1 MFFLWVPPPSPSRHH
16 SAARRPAS
24 TTPGDSAGAETPL
37 GLMAGVA
44 SDERRLQ
51 DTLHAVRTRHPGRT
65 ELLTEDGAVAA
76 QLFFVLASDPERY
89 LRGVRAAMDDDRAMQ
104 SRAVGPAFRCA
115 QLLTGESHAGADIG
129 QLKREAAA
137 CIAGLAAMDG
147 RPHATLEQEVLEQT
161 FGGAQFGGAQSPAE
175 VRRAMR
181 GRLLELEA
189 MAATGSRVLPGDGNL
204 RLRDP
209 ALHAE
214 NTFWM
219 YAVAVC
225 VTCSAWSRL
234 GWWALAAGI
243 PSLMI
248 APIAGSI
255 HDEAVRPVSLFLC
268 GTLLSTFLV
277 GATAYGGFVEDL
289 YDGLATWPT
298 SLAIAAGA
306 GVTVVVYAGWLTLVD
321 SGGGITALLAI
332 LCVVTAVEWRIKGF
346 WTAVA
351 CAAASF
357 AAAVATVGRIHRFVE
372 LVRGA
377 AWIDAG
383 SLNRFEAG
391 LVYGQRG

>member
-1 MFFLWVPPPSPSRHH
+1 
-16 SAARRPAS
+16 
-24 TTPGDSAGAETPL
+24 
-37 GLMAGVA
+37 MAGVA
-44 SDERRLQ
+44 NDERRLQ

-65 ELLTEDGAVAA
+65 ELLTEHGAVAA
-76 QLFFVLASDPERY
+76 QMLFVLASDPERY

-104 SRAVGPAFRCA
+104 SPAVGPAFRCA
-115 QLLTGESHAGADIG
+115 QLLTGESHAGADADIG

-181 GRLLELEA
+181 GRLLQLEA

-255 HDEAVRPVSLFLC
+255 HDEAVRLVSLFLC

-277 GATAYGGFVEDL
+277 GATAYGGFVEDM
-289 YDGLATWPT
+289 YGGLAAWPT

-306 GVTVVVYAGWLTLVD
+306 GVTVVVYARWLTLVD

-351 CAAASF
+351 CAAASL
-357 AAAVATVGRIHRFVE
+357 AAAVGAVGRIHRFVE
-372 LVRGA
+372 LIRGA